1 MMRKLS
7 IIVIITVLFFSV
19 LVNISCAQS
28 VSGKIFH
35 NGRPAPHVLVIFY
48 RGNAEVARAITGNDG
63 YYFIRSLPPGTYRVT
78 LSSRSGSRTS
88 TVTVGSR
95 GGRYNLSM

>member
-1 MMRKLS
+1 MMRRLS
-7 IIVIITVLFFSV
+7 IIIIIAVLFLSV
-19 LVNISCAQS
+19 LVNISWAQS
-28 VSGKIFH
+28 VSGTVFH

-48 RGNAEVARAITGNDG
+48 RGNAEVARSISGNDG

-78 LSSRSGSRTS
+78 LASRDGSRTS
-88 TVTVGSR
+88 TVTVGPA